1 LYAETV
7 IVEKRASKSRPS
19 EGIVTF
25 AHTGR
30 NQHGDVVATA
40 NRKTM
45 VRMQPPEAA
54 GRRA

>member
-7 IVEKRASKSRPS
+7 IVEKRASKSRPG

-45 VRMQPPEAA
+45 VRMRPAEA
-54 GRRA
+54 GG

>member
-1 LYAETV
+1 MLGVGIDWAEEFHLV
-7 IVEKRASKSRPS
+7 AVGRPG

-40 NRKTM
+40 HRKTL
-45 VRMQPPEAA
+45 VRMRPAEAFD
-54 GRRA
+54 